1 MERRNGKRTHEVPL
15 ERRPAMDEEVS
26 EAEASAM
33 RSVATFLDRERA
45 NRRSARRT
53 WYSLLGLVVGVGA
66 LHAMT
71 LAGWLPPEG
80 RDVIAS
86 ASAVGAVGLGVLAQR

>member
-1 MERRNGKRTHEVPL
+1 MESTI
-15 ERRPAMDEEVS
+15 DEQTS
-26 EAEASAM
+26 DAEGNAM

-45 NRRSARRT
+45 NRQSARRT
-53 WYSLLGLVVGVGA
+53 WYSLLGLLVGVGA

>member
-1 MERRNGKRTHEVPL
+1 
-15 ERRPAMDEEVS
+15 MDEDVS
-26 EAEASAM
+26 NAEENAM

-45 NRRSARRT
+45 KRRSARRT
-53 WYSLLGLVVGVGA
+53 WIGMLSLLAGVGA
-66 LHAMT
+66 LHGMT

-86 ASAVGAVGLGVLAQR
+86 ASAVGIGFLAQR

>member
-1 MERRNGKRTHEVPL
+1 
-15 ERRPAMDEEVS
+15 MDEDVL

-45 NRRSARRT
+45 KRRSVRRT
-53 WYSLLGLVVGVGA
+53 WIGLLGLLAGVGV

-86 ASAVGAVGLGVLAQR
+86 ASAVGLGVLAQR

>member
-1 MERRNGKRTHEVPL
+1 L
-15 ERRPAMDEEVS
+15 DEDLS
-26 EAEASAM
+26 DAEASAM
-33 RSVATFLDRERA
+33 RSVGTFLDSERA
-45 NRRSARRT
+45 KRRSARRT
-53 WYSLLGLVVGVGA
+53 WFGLLGLLAGVGV

-86 ASAVGAVGLGVLAQR
+86 ASAVGLGVLAQR

>member
-1 MERRNGKRTHEVPL
+1 
-15 ERRPAMDEEVS
+15 MDEEVPD
-26 EAEASAM
+26 AEATAM
-33 RSVATFLDRERA
+33 RLVVTFLDRERA
-45 NRRSARRT
+45 QRRSARRT
-53 WYSLLGLVVGVGA
+53 WFGLLGLLAGVGA

-86 ASAVGAVGLGVLAQR
+86 ASAVGLGVLAQR

>member
-1 MERRNGKRTHEVPL
+1 
-15 ERRPAMDEEVS
+15 MDEDVS
-26 EAEASAM
+26 DAEANAM
-33 RSVATFLDRERA
+33 RSVATFLDSERA
-45 NRRSARRT
+45 KRRRARRT
-53 WYSLLGLVVGVGA
+53 WFGLLGLLAGVGF

-86 ASAVGAVGLGVLAQR
+86 ASAVGLGVLAQR

>member
-1 MERRNGKRTHEVPL
+1 
-15 ERRPAMDEEVS
+15 MDEDVSDAEVK
-26 EAEASAM
+26 AM
-33 RSVATFLDRERA
+33 RSVATFLDGERA
-45 NRRSARRT
+45 KRRSARRT
-53 WYSLLGLVVGVGA
+53 WFGLLALLAGVGV

-86 ASAVGAVGLGVLAQR
+86 ASAVGLGVLAQR

>member
-1 MERRNGKRTHEVPL
+1 
-15 ERRPAMDEEVS
+15 MDEDVP

-45 NRRSARRT
+45 QRRSARRT
-53 WYSLLGLVVGVGA
+53 WFGLLGLLAGVGA

-71 LAGWLPPEG
+71 VAGWLPPEG

-86 ASAVGAVGLGVLAQR
+86 ASAVGLGVLAQR

>member
-1 MERRNGKRTHEVPL
+1 
-15 ERRPAMDEEVS
+15 MDEDPS

-45 NRRSARRT
+45 KRRSVRRT
-53 WYSLLGLVVGVGA
+53 WIGLLGLLVGVGV

-71 LAGWLPPEG
+71 IAGWLPPEG

-86 ASAVGAVGLGVLAQR
+86 ASAVGLGVLAQR

>member
-1 MERRNGKRTHEVPL
+1 MERRNGRMNRKVLP
-15 ERRPAMDEEVS
+15 ERRPTVDEDVS
-26 EAEASAM
+26 EAEANAM

-45 NRRSARRT
+45 NRRSVRRT
-53 WYSLLGLVVGVGA
+53 WIGLLGLLVGVGV

-71 LAGWLPPEG
+71 VAGWLPPEG

-86 ASAVGAVGLGVLAQR
+86 ASALGLGVLAQR

>member
-1 MERRNGKRTHEVPL
+1 
-15 ERRPAMDEEVS
+15 MDEEVS
-26 EAEASAM
+26 EAEANAM

-45 NRRSARRT
+45 KRRSVRRT
-53 WYSLLGLVVGVGA
+53 WIGLLGLLVGVGV

-71 LAGWLPPEG
+71 IAGWLPPEG

-86 ASAVGAVGLGVLAQR
+86 ASAVGLGVLAQR

>member
-1 MERRNGKRTHEVPL
+1 
-15 ERRPAMDEEVS
+15 MDEDLS

-45 NRRSARRT
+45 RRRSVRRT
-53 WYSLLGLVVGVGA
+53 WVGLLGLLAGVGV

-86 ASAVGAVGLGVLAQR
+86 ASAVGLGVLAQR